1 MLAGEGSRRDD
12 VVNGSAPDHRGTR
25 VALSVVRRP
34 DVARRRTGPR
44 PGAGDGGPRP
54 PGSGGRERV
63 VRGLRSLVAE
73 TGGPPSGEPD
83 DLLGALEQ
91 LAAIGERVSWA
102 MLSLVGE
109 ARSQGVSW
117 AGVGGA
123 LGVTKQAAQQRFG
136 PYVAEALSRAD
147 GNSG

>member
-1 MLAGEGSRRDD
+1 MTSSTDPHRTTEARAWPYPSYAAGTWLGGERGPDRALA
-12 VVNGSAPDHRGTR
+12 T
-25 VALSVVRRP
+25 
-34 DVARRRTGPR
+34 
-44 PGAGDGGPRP
+44 
-54 PGSGGRERV
+54 V
-63 VRGLRSLVAE
+63 VRGLRGLVAE
-73 TGGPPSGEPD
+73 TGGRPSGEPD

-147 GNSG
+147 GSSG